1 MTSSLTQMRQ
11 LRQHMVAALVTQ
23 DAVTRLA
30 TSTGP
35 LDDLLDRIDTQ
46 LVAGSDEVVL
56 GRDDAEVLAC
66 LLHDV
71 LSVPREG
78 DRP

>member
-11 LRQHMVAALVTQ
+11 LRQHMADALVTH

-30 TSTGP
+30 SMTGP
-35 LDDLLDRIDTQ
+35 LDLLDRIDTQ
-46 LVAGSDEVVL
+46 LCAGSDEVAL
-56 GRDDAEVLAC
+56 TRDDAEVLAC